1 MKRVAFAFVAFV
13 GFASQAV
20 ASDLPRPPEQM
31 LPARA
36 PGVVLPFNW
45 SGLHAGLNLGGGFG
59 DAEGFEIG
67 GQVGYNWQINQIV
80 FGAETDLQWASM
92 SKTSTVTGANL
103 PAKQELDWF
112 GTFRGRIGYA
122 FWDRVLP
129 YATAGL
135 AYGSRKVTGGF
146 AGFSSS
152 DTSIG
157 WAAGVGLEYAFDPFW
172 SARIEYLHISLDG
185 FTPSAAVGGRVTVGR
200 LDNDIIRGGFNYKLM
215 P

>member
-1 MKRVAFAFVAFV
+1 M
-13 GFASQAV
+13 
-20 ASDLPRPPEQM
+20 
-31 LPARA
+31 
-36 PGVVLPFNW
+36 
-45 SGLHAGLNLGGGFG
+45 
-59 DAEGFEIG
+59 
-67 GQVGYNWQINQIV
+67 

>member
-45 SGLHAGLNLGGGFG
+45 GGLHAGLNLGGGFG

-157 WAAGVGLEYAFDPFW
+157 WAAGVGLDYAFDPFW

>member
-1 MKRVAFAFVAFV
+1 VRHEARSVCVYRFRRVRISGGRLRPA
-13 GFASQAV
+13 ASSGAN
-20 ASDLPRPPEQM
+20 AAGS
-31 LPARA
+31 RA
-36 PGVVLPFNW
+36 GRRSPFNW
-45 SGLHAGLNLGGGFG
+45 GGLHAGLNLGGGFG

-122 FWDRVLP
+122 F
-129 YATAGL
+129 
-135 AYGSRKVTGGF
+135 
-146 AGFSSS
+146 
-152 DTSIG
+152 
-157 WAAGVGLEYAFDPFW
+157 DPFW

-185 FTPSAAVGGRVTVGR
+185 FTPSAAAAGRITVGR

>member
-1 MKRVAFAFVAFV
+1 MKRVAFAFAAFV

-36 PGVVLPFNW
+36 PGIVLPFNW
-45 SGLHAGLNLGGGFG
+45 GGLYAGLNLGGGFG
-59 DAEGFEIG
+59 DAEGFEFG
-67 GQVGYNWQINQIV
+67 GQVGYNWQVNQIV

-92 SKTSTVTGANL
+92 SKTQVVTGGGI

-112 GTFRGRIGYA
+112 GTFRGRIGYTFA
-122 FWDRVLP
+122 DHFLP
-129 YATAGL
+129 YFTGGL
-135 AYGSRKVTGGF
+135 AYGGRKVTGGLT
-146 AGFSSS
+146 GFSTT
-152 DTSIG
+152 DTSLG
-157 WAAGVGLEYAFDPFW
+157 WAAGVGLEYAFDHWW

-185 FTPSAAVGGRVTVGR
+185 FSANAAAGAVVKVDR
-200 LDNDIIRGGFNYKLM
+200 LNNDIIRAAFNYRLM